1 MKNTQ
6 YPVGAMLRL
15 GGWVILLVAAITAVF
30 GGMEFARER
39 QRLEDD
45 LLLTTQ
51 AMSHSVARELSRV
64 QQLSEAIS
72 ATLEADLL
80 SRNFAA
86 AHAKI
91 QHALASSDIVDHV
104 VVTDESGQQ
113 LLNTLVAY
121 GQPLPVTQNMDR
133 IKATF
138 GSGRPYISRLVT
150 GTVSRHHEIFFDVP
164 VMQNGKVAYVITSVL
179 NSDNLRD
186 ILVAQDFPD
195 EWVANIF
202 DGDGVVVARTRNP
215 ETYVGKKVSERMLDQ
230 LARRNSGVFENVNL
244 DGETTIAVFVR
255 SEVAGFGVAVGVPK
269 RLLIGNVIASLP
281 ATMIAILVGVL
292 ALFAVWH
299 FASNLKLVRK
309 SEIQLRQLIESAEA
323 LRESEARY
331 RSLSENSLN
340 GLVRCRVRFERDRAV
355 DLEYLETNPAFAE
368 TTGIHEPVVG
378 RCISEVIPGY
388 CENNPDSLQK
398 FGEVAR
404 SGKAA
409 RWEHHLAQIDRYFS
423 LVIYPM
429 GGDEIVIVS
438 ENITERK
445 RQNEELE
452 EYRQHLELLVQQRTQ
467 QLSEAK
473 MAAESASVTKSAFL
487 ANMSHE
493 IRTPLNAI
501 TGMAHLIRRAGLPPA
516 QDERLDKLEAAGEHL
531 LETINA
537 ILDLSKIEADKLV
550 LEETSVRPESLV
562 DNVVSILQTQ
572 ASAKHLRLV
581 SEIQPLPFPLLGDPT
596 RLRQALLNLASN
608 AVKFTETG
616 HVTLRVMSMEA
627 RADDVLVC
635 FEVEDTGIGI
645 APAVMPKLFGAFEQA
660 DSSTTRKF
668 GGTGLGLALTKR
680 LALRM
685 GGDAGARSALGR
697 GSTFWFT
704 ARLKKGRPSVASVA
718 QDEDALAILKRDH
731 GGCRILLVEDD
742 PVNREI
748 GESILGE
755 IGAVIEVAEDGVE
768 AVARVRDRSF
778 DLILMDMQMPRLD
791 GVEAT
796 RQIRLLPRGAHVPIL
811 AMTAN
816 AFSDDK
822 ARCLDAGMD
831 DVVVKPVDP
840 EWLFKTL
847 LTWLDKKRS

>member
-1 MKNTQ
+1 
-6 YPVGAMLRL
+6 MLRQ
-15 GGWVILLVAAITAVF
+15 GGWVFLLVAAITAVF

-64 QQLSEAIS
+64 LQLSRAMS
-72 ATLEADLL
+72 ATLETDLL
-80 SRNFAA
+80 SGNFAA
-86 AHAKI
+86 AHEKI
-91 QHALASSDIVDHV
+91 QRALASSDIVDHI
-104 VVTDESGQQ
+104 VVTDASGQQ
-113 LLNTLVAY
+113 LLNTLVEY

-138 GSGRPYISRLVT
+138 GSGRPNISHLVT
-150 GTVSRHHEIFFDVP
+150 GTVSRHREIFFDVP
-164 VMQNGKVAYVITSVL
+164 VMQNGTVAYVITAIL

-186 ILVAQDFPD
+186 ILLAQDFPD

-202 DGDGVVVARTRNP
+202 DGNGVVVARTLNQ
-215 ETYVGKKVSERMLDQ
+215 EAYVGKKVSDRLLDQ
-230 LARRNSGVFENVNL
+230 LALRNSGVFDNVNL
-244 DGETTIAVFVR
+244 DGETTLAVFVR
-255 SEVAGFGVAVGVPK
+255 SEMAGFGVAVGIPK
-269 RLLIGNVIASLP
+269 RLLIRNVIASLP
-281 ATMIAILVGVL
+281 ATMIAIFVGVI

-309 SEIQLRQLIESAEA
+309 SETQLRQLIESAEA
-323 LRESEARY
+323 LRESEARF

-340 GLVRCRVRFERDRAV
+340 GLVRCRVMFKDDRAA
-355 DLEYLETNPAFAE
+355 DLEFLETNPAFVE
-368 TTGIHEPVVG
+368 STGLREPVVG
-378 RCISEVIPGY
+378 RRLSEVIPGY
-388 CENNPDSLQK
+388 CENNPASMQK

-404 SGKAA
+404 SGKAE
-409 RWEHHLAQIDRYFS
+409 RWEHHLAELERYFS
-423 LVIYPM
+423 LLIYPM
-429 GGDEIVIVS
+429 GDDEIVIVS

-445 RQNEELE
+445 RQSEELE
-452 EYRQHLELLVQQRTQ
+452 EYRQHLERLVEQRTQ
-467 QLSEAK
+467 QLTEAK
-473 MAAESASVTKSAFL
+473 VAAESASVTKSAFL

-501 TGMAHLIRRAGLPPA
+501 TGMAHLIRQAGLPPVQA
-516 QDERLDKLEAAGEHL
+516 DRLDKLEAAGEHL

-550 LEETSVRPESLV
+550 LEETSVRPESLI
-562 DNVVSILQTQ
+562 DNVISILQDQ
-572 ASAKHLRLV
+572 ATAKHLRLL
-581 SEIQPLPFPLLGDPT
+581 SETQALPGPLLGDPT
-596 RLRQALLNLASN
+596 RLRQALLNLSSN

-616 HVTLRVMSMEA
+616 HVTLRVMPVET
-627 RADDVLVC
+627 RADDVLVR

-660 DSSTTRKF
+660 DSSTTRRF

-680 LALRM
+680 LAQLM
-685 GGDAGARSALGR
+685 GGDAGASSALGR

-704 ARLKKGRPSVASVA
+704 ARLKRGLPSAVPVAGG
-718 QDEDALAILKRDH
+718 EDALAILRRDH
-731 GGCRILLVEDD
+731 GASRILLVEDD

-748 GESILGE
+748 GQSILGE
-755 IGAVIEVAEDGVE
+755 IGAVVEVAEDGVE
-768 AVARVRDRSF
+768 AVERLRDRAF

-791 GVEAT
+791 GVDAT
-796 RQIRLLPRGAHVPIL
+796 RQIRQLPHGGRVPIL

-816 AFSDDK
+816 AFADDR

-840 EWLFKTL
+840 EWLFRIL
-847 LTWLDKKRS
+847 LMWLEKKRS